1 MDCRGGA
8 AQLTDNDAVCDEPV
22 DFLHLFDRNVAAASA
37 KVACLWL
44 DDNGDAVR
52 AVTYAQLQ
60 TTSLDISHA
69 LLARWGAKPGDRVVL
84 VYPPGLEFLEAFLAC
99 LRSGLIAVPV
109 YPPHSS
115 SLSVDIPKL
124 RRVVKDAGASLI
136 LTSHAY
142 SRLRKLTRLVQRWPG
157 KKWRST
163 DNIKRSPVVGAAK
176 GLTEHRVGGFAF
188 LQYTSGSTGEPKGVV
203 ISWQGIAHNT
213 FAIRR
218 TLRVRAR
225 SRIFSWLPQYH
236 DMGLIVAYMS
246 TLSAG
251 AGGVYMSPAGFIKQP
266 NLWLALLTKYQSTHT
281 FSPNFGLELCVR
293 KFDSGRFADGSLDL
307 SSLQCLLNGAEPI
320 REDTIDR
327 FNNAFATYGWKPSS
341 LSTSYGLAEHTV
353 GVSAWGTKTT
363 SRCST
368 ERTCK
373 VLHSSGDLTAFDDVD
388 ESLRIVVSI
397 VDPQRLCE
405 VEDGE
410 EGEIWVHSPSV
421 ASGYWNKPELT
432 QQTFEAEIAKTMY
445 ERSRSTWSFL
455 RTGDLGFTV
464 DGQLFVTGRIKDII
478 IIGGRNYYPQDIE
491 KTVELAVPKDIRP
504 GCVAAFAHYPASKS
518 AQSTIEESVAI
529 VAEVKSPQLLATKL
543 DSVASAVAR
552 AVCVAHGIA
561 PSLVALIAPKESN
574 MESGGPRP
582 VLSLERVV
590 LAAAGVA
597 LETTVRANDTLG
609 SLGLSSPAAAEI
621 AEIITERTGQPV
633 ALERISQVKISDL
646 RKLDSSSAITPSKT
660 SSASSCLLSAGDVS
674 ARGHRWKT
682 LHSMDSVQTCEQ
694 HGLACILSIGTANPD
709 QAILR
714 EAASKY
720 YSDLTGCQDED
731 VLEKY
736 KGSEADADDEIDGGC
751 FTTDPRFRCPIS
763 QSTSEWGGEASGI
776 THLVVATVSG
786 VHIPGTDLK
795 LAKLLG
801 LRPSIN
807 RVMLH
812 MLGCYAGV
820 TGLRISKDLAE
831 NSAGAR
837 VLFVCCELNSLTFQS
852 PDDGMPD
859 NIVTA
864 ALFGDGAAAVVIGV
878 GAKAGEAKPMFE
890 IKQTSEL
897 LLPET
902 EDCIKGELNDSG
914 LLVHLSKEVPLL
926 LGQPTRDHCAELL
939 EGVGVHFDDI
949 FWAVHPGGPAI
960 LDVIER
966 RCQLKGDQLRP
977 SRAVLDEFG
986 NMSSA
991 SVLFVLDKIWQES
1004 RKVSGDRSAQQ
1015 QWGLALGFGPGI
1027 TIEAALMRLL

>member
-1 MDCRGGA
+1 MACRDGA
-8 AQLTDNDAVCDEPV
+8 AQPTDNDAVCDEPV
-22 DFLHLFDRNVAAASA
+22 DFLHLFDRNVAAAPA
-37 KVACLWL
+37 KVACLWV

-52 AVTYAQLQ
+52 ALTYAQLQ

-99 LRSGLIAVPV
+99 LRSGIIAVPV
-109 YPPHSS
+109 YPPNPS

-163 DNIKRSPVVGAAK
+163 DNVKRSPVVGAAK
-176 GLTEHRVGGFAF
+176 GLKEHRVGGYAF

-213 FAIRR
+213 YAIRR
-218 TLRVRAR
+218 TLRVRAS
-225 SRIFSWLPQYH
+225 SRILSWLPQYH
-236 DMGLIVAYMS
+236 DMGLIVACLN

-251 AGGVYMSPAGFIKQP
+251 AGGVYMSPAAFIKQP
-266 NLWLALLTKYQSTHT
+266 NLWLALLTRYRSTHT

-327 FNNAFATYGWKPSS
+327 FNNAFKPYGWKPCS

-353 GVSAWGTKTT
+353 GVSAWGTKAT

-368 ERTCK
+368 ERTFK

-397 VDPQRLCE
+397 VDPKNLCE
-405 VEDGE
+405 LEDGE
-410 EGEIWVHSPSV
+410 
-421 ASGYWNKPELT
+421 
-432 QQTFEAEIAKTMY
+432 
-445 ERSRSTWSFL
+445 
-455 RTGDLGFTV
+455 
-464 DGQLFVTGRIKDII
+464 LFVTGRIKDII

-491 KTVELAVPKDIRP
+491 KTVELALPKDIRP

-529 VAEVKSPQLLATKL
+529 VAEVKSPQLLAAKL
-543 DSVASAVAR
+543 DDVASAVAR

-561 PSLVALIAPKESN
+561 PSIVALIAPKESN
-574 MESGGPRP
+574 MESEAPRP
-582 VLSLERVV
+582 VLSLEKVV

-597 LETTVRANDTLG
+597 PETTVRANDTLG
-609 SLGLSSPAAAEI
+609 SLGLSSLAAAEI
-621 AEIITERTGQPV
+621 AEIITERTGHPM
-633 ALERISQVKISDL
+633 ALGRLSQVKISDL
-646 RKLDSSSAITPSKT
+646 RKLDNSSAITPSRT
-660 SSASSCLLSAGDVS
+660 SSASSRLPSAGDVN
-674 ARGHRWKT
+674 ARGHRWET
-682 LHSMDSVQTCEQ
+682 LHSTDSVHTCKQ
-694 HGLACILSIGTANPD
+694 QGLACILSIGTANPD

-720 YSDLTGCQDED
+720 YSDLTGCQDEN
-731 VLEKY
+731 
-736 KGSEADADDEIDGGC
+736 EADADDEIDGRC
-751 FTTDPRFRCPIS
+751 FTTDPCLRCPIPK
-763 QSTSEWGGEASGI
+763 STSEWGGEASGI

-801 LRPSIN
+801 LRPNIN

-831 NSAGAR
+831 NNAGAR

-852 PDDGMPD
+852 PDDEVPD

-890 IKQTSEL
+890 ITQTSEL
-897 LLPET
+897 FLPDT

-939 EGVGVHFDDI
+939 GGVGVHFDDI

-960 LDVIER
+960 LDAIER

-1004 RKVSGDRSAQQ
+1004 RKLSGDPSTQQ

>member
-1 MDCRGGA
+1 MDCRDGA
-8 AQLTDNDAVCDEPV
+8 AQPTDDDAVCNEPV
-22 DFLHLFDRNVAAASA
+22 DFLHLFDRNVAAAPA
-37 KVACLWL
+37 KVACLWV
-44 DDNGDAVR
+44 DDNGDAVK

-84 VYPPGLEFLEAFLAC
+84 IYPPGLEFLEAFLAC
-99 LRSGLIAVPV
+99 LRSGIIAVPV
-109 YPPHSS
+109 YPPNPS

-124 RRVVKDAGASLI
+124 RRVVKDAGALLI

-142 SRLRKLTRLVQRWPG
+142 SRLRKLTRLLHRWPG
-157 KKWRST
+157 RKWRST
-163 DNIKRSPVVGAAK
+163 DNVKRSPVVGAAK
-176 GLTEHRVGGFAF
+176 GLTEHRVGGYAF

-213 FAIRR
+213 YAIR
-218 TLRVRAR
+218 
-225 SRIFSWLPQYH
+225 S
-236 DMGLIVAYMS
+236 
-246 TLSAG
+246 
-251 AGGVYMSPAGFIKQP
+251 
-266 NLWLALLTKYQSTHT
+266 
-281 FSPNFGLELCVR
+281 
-293 KFDSGRFADGSLDL
+293 RFADGSLDL

-320 REDTIDR
+320 REDTIAR
-327 FNNAFATYGWKPSS
+327 FNNAFKPYGWKPSS

-388 ESLRIVVSI
+388 ESIRIVVSI
-397 VDPQRLCE
+397 VDPQNLCE
-405 VEDGE
+405 LEDGE

-445 ERSRSTWSFL
+445 ERCRTTWSFL
-455 RTGDLGFTV
+455 RTGDLGFTI

-491 KTVELAVPKDIRP
+491 KTVELALPKDIRP

-518 AQSTIEESVAI
+518 AQSTVEESVAI
-529 VAEVKSPQLLATKL
+529 VAEVQSAQLLAAKL

-561 PSLVALIAPKESN
+561 PSIVALIAPKESN
-574 MESGGPRP
+574 MESEEPRP
-582 VLSLERVV
+582 VLALERVV

-597 LETTVRANDTLG
+597 PEATVRANDTLG
-609 SLGLSSPAAAEI
+609 SLGLSSLAAAEI
-621 AEIITERTGQPV
+621 AEIITERTGHPM

-646 RKLDSSSAITPSKT
+646 RKLDNSSAITPSKT
-660 SSASSCLLSAGDVS
+660 SSASSCLLSAGDVN
-674 ARGHRWKT
+674 ARGHCGET
-682 LHSMDSVQTCEQ
+682 LHSTDSVQTCEQ
-694 HGLACILSIGTANPD
+694 GLACILSIGTANPD

-720 YSDLTGCQDED
+720 FSDLKGCQDEN
-731 VLEKY
+731 
-736 KGSEADADDEIDGGC
+736 EADADDEIDGGC
-751 FTTDPRFRCPIS
+751 FTTDPCLRCPFS
-763 QSTSEWGGEASGI
+763 QNTSEWGGEASGI

-801 LRPSIN
+801 LRPNVN

-831 NSAGAR
+831 NNAGAR

-852 PDDGMPD
+852 PDDDMPD

-890 IKQTSEL
+890 ITQTSEL
-897 LLPET
+897 FLPDT

-939 EGVGVHFDDI
+939 GGVGVHFDDI

-966 RCQLKGDQLRP
+966 RCQLNCDQLRS

-1004 RKVSGDRSAQQ
+1004 RKSSGDRSTQL

-1027 TIEAALMRLL
+1027 TIEAALMRRL